1 MKKNKLPM
9 FLLALGAAIL
19 VWLYDVTVV
28 NPNDTSTISGIPVSF
43 ANEDV
48 IRSQDLMVT
57 GGSSDTVSLRIS
69 GRRSELKKLSKN
81 NIEVTVDLSQI
92 TEEGNHDLP
101 YTVQFPANVSS
112 GELSIDNRSPATVS
126 VTVEHYIRRT
136 IEVRTVFEGDVSPGA
151 EGESLVIDTDT
162 MKVTPG
168 EVTVTGPAEQV
179 EAIDCA
185 MITIDRSGISET
197 TVAEYDYELL
207 DASGDPVNR
216 DELVADVEK
225 FTINIPV
232 LKFKEVPL
240 TVRTVDGGGAT
251 AANVSYSLSADSIK
265 ISGDPSLV
273 DRIHQIELGTL
284 DFASVIGPTTRTYSV
299 SLPEGVNNASGVT
312 EVELTAEVSGLNV
325 INLTIDDF
333 TLINVPENLTAE
345 SLGESVQLTL
355 RGTPAALSNLKP
367 EDVAVTVDL
376 SSFTQAPRRS
386 AGGPHRFE
394 HPHRHPFLIRR
405 NIYAAAGPGLP
416 GLSRRRL
423 RSLCAA

>member
-9 FLLALGAAIL
+9 LLPSLSNAIL
-19 VWLYDVTVV
+19 MWLYAVTVV

-126 VTVEHYIRRT
+126 VTAEHSIRRT

-376 SSFTQAPRRS
+376 SSFTQP
-386 AGGPHRFE
+386 GTFIVPVTVKLPDGLQVGPIGSNT
-394 HPHRHPFLIRR
+394 LTVT
-405 NIYAAAGPGLP
+405 
-416 GLSRRRL
+416 LS
-423 RSLCAA
+423 

>member
-251 AANVSYSLSADSIK
+251 EANVSYSLSADSIK

-376 SSFTQAPRRS
+376 SSFTQP
-386 AGGPHRFE
+386 GTFIVPVTVKLPDGLQVGPIGSNT
-394 HPHRHPFLIRR
+394 LTVT
-405 NIYAAAGPGLP
+405 
-416 GLSRRRL
+416 LS
-423 RSLCAA
+423 

>member
-251 AANVSYSLSADSIK
+251 EANVSYSLSADSIK

-284 DFASVIGPTTRTYSV
+284 DFASVIGPTTRTYPV

-376 SSFTQAPRRS
+376 SSFTQP
-386 AGGPHRFE
+386 GTFIVPVTVKLPDGLQVGPIGSNT
-394 HPHRHPFLIRR
+394 LTVT
-405 NIYAAAGPGLP
+405 
-416 GLSRRRL
+416 LS
-423 RSLCAA
+423 

>member
-126 VTVEHYIRRT
+126 VTVEHYIPRT
-136 IEVRTVFEGDVSPGA
+136 IEARTVFEGDVSPGA

-251 AANVSYSLSADSIK
+251 EANVSYSLSADSIK

-284 DFASVIGPTTRTYSV
+284 DFASVIGPTTRTYPV

-376 SSFTQAPRRS
+376 SSFTQP
-386 AGGPHRFE
+386 GTFIVPVTVKLPDGLQVGPIGSNT
-394 HPHRHPFLIRR
+394 LTVT
-405 NIYAAAGPGLP
+405 
-416 GLSRRRL
+416 LS
-423 RSLCAA
+423 

>member
-251 AANVSYSLSADSIK
+251 EANVSYSLSADSIK

-376 SSFTQAPRRS
+376 SSFRPQWM
-386 AGGPHRFE
+386 E
-394 HPHRHPFLIRR
+394 
-405 NIYAAAGPGLP
+405 
-416 GLSRRRL
+416 RL
-423 RSLCAA
+423 

>member
-225 FTINIPV
+225 FTVNIPV

-284 DFASVIGPTTRTYSV
+284 DFASVIGPTTRTYPV

-376 SSFTQAPRRS
+376 SSFTQP
-386 AGGPHRFE
+386 GTFIVPVTVKLPDGLQVGPIGSNT
-394 HPHRHPFLIRR
+394 LTVT
-405 NIYAAAGPGLP
+405 
-416 GLSRRRL
+416 LS
-423 RSLCAA
+423 

>member
-376 SSFTQAPRRS
+376 SSFTQP
-386 AGGPHRFE
+386 GTFIVPVTVKLPDGLQVGPIGSNT
-394 HPHRHPFLIRR
+394 LTVT
-405 NIYAAAGPGLP
+405 
-416 GLSRRRL
+416 LS
-423 RSLCAA
+423 

>member
-1 MKKNKLPM
+1 M

-251 AANVSYSLSADSIK
+251 EANVSYSLSADSIK

-284 DFASVIGPTTRTYSV
+284 DFASVIGPTTRTYPV

-376 SSFTQAPRRS
+376 SSFTQP
-386 AGGPHRFE
+386 GTFIVPVTVKLPDGLQVGPIGSNT
-394 HPHRHPFLIRR
+394 LTVT
-405 NIYAAAGPGLP
+405 
-416 GLSRRRL
+416 LS
-423 RSLCAA
+423 

>member
-251 AANVSYSLSADSIK
+251 EANVSYSLSADSIK

-284 DFASVIGPTTRTYSV
+284 DFASVIGPTTRTYPV

-367 EDVAVTVDL
+367 EDVKVTVDL
-376 SSFTQAPRRS
+376 SSFTQAGTFIVPVTVKLPD
-386 AGGPHRFE
+386 GLQVGPIGSNT
-394 HPHRHPFLIRR
+394 LTVT
-405 NIYAAAGPGLP
+405 
-416 GLSRRRL
+416 LS
-423 RSLCAA
+423 

>member
-284 DFASVIGPTTRTYSV
+284 DFASVIGPTTRTYPV

-376 SSFTQAPRRS
+376 SSFTQP
-386 AGGPHRFE
+386 GTFIVPVTVKLPDGLQVGPIGSNT
-394 HPHRHPFLIRR
+394 LTVT
-405 NIYAAAGPGLP
+405 
-416 GLSRRRL
+416 LS
-423 RSLCAA
+423 

>member
-197 TVAEYDYELL
+197 TVAEYDYELM

-251 AANVSYSLSADSIK
+251 EANVSYSLSADSIK

-376 SSFTQAPRRS
+376 SSFTQP
-386 AGGPHRFE
+386 GTFIVPVTVKLPDGLQVGPIGSNT
-394 HPHRHPFLIRR
+394 LTVT
-405 NIYAAAGPGLP
+405 
-416 GLSRRRL
+416 LS
-423 RSLCAA
+423 

>member
-168 EVTVTGPAEQV
+168 EVTVTGPAELV

-251 AANVSYSLSADSIK
+251 EANVSYSLSADSIK

-376 SSFTQAPRRS
+376 SSFTQP
-386 AGGPHRFE
+386 GTFIVPVTVKLPDGLQVGPIGSNT
-394 HPHRHPFLIRR
+394 LTVT
-405 NIYAAAGPGLP
+405 
-416 GLSRRRL
+416 LS
-423 RSLCAA
+423 

>member
-168 EVTVTGPAEQV
+168 EVTVTGPAELV

-251 AANVSYSLSADSIK
+251 EANVSYSLSADSIK

-284 DFASVIGPTTRTYSV
+284 DFASVIGPTTRTYPV

-376 SSFTQAPRRS
+376 SSFTQP
-386 AGGPHRFE
+386 GTFIVPVTVKLPDGLQVGPIGSNT
-394 HPHRHPFLIRR
+394 LTVT
-405 NIYAAAGPGLP
+405 
-416 GLSRRRL
+416 LS
-423 RSLCAA
+423 

>member
-1 MKKNKLPM
+1 MKKNKLPV

-251 AANVSYSLSADSIK
+251 EANVSYSLSADSIK

-284 DFASVIGPTTRTYSV
+284 DFASVIGPTTRTYPV

-376 SSFTQAPRRS
+376 SSFTQP
-386 AGGPHRFE
+386 GTFIVPVTVKLPDGLQVGPIGSNT
-394 HPHRHPFLIRR
+394 LTVT
-405 NIYAAAGPGLP
+405 
-416 GLSRRRL
+416 LS
-423 RSLCAA
+423 

>member
-225 FTINIPV
+225 FTVNIPV

-251 AANVSYSLSADSIK
+251 EANVSYSLSADSIK

-284 DFASVIGPTTRTYSV
+284 DFASVIGPTTRTYPV

-376 SSFTQAPRRS
+376 SSFTQP
-386 AGGPHRFE
+386 GTFIVPVTVKLPDGLQVGPIGSNT
-394 HPHRHPFLIRR
+394 LTVT
-405 NIYAAAGPGLP
+405 
-416 GLSRRRL
+416 LS
-423 RSLCAA
+423 

>member
-251 AANVSYSLSADSIK
+251 EANVSYSLSADSIK

-284 DFASVIGPTTRTYSV
+284 DFASVIGPTTRTYPV

-367 EDVAVTVDL
+367 EDVKVTVDL
-376 SSFTQAPRRS
+376 SSFTQP
-386 AGGPHRFE
+386 GTFIVPVTVKLPDGLQVGPIGSNT
-394 HPHRHPFLIRR
+394 LTVT
-405 NIYAAAGPGLP
+405 
-416 GLSRRRL
+416 LS
-423 RSLCAA
+423 

>member
-162 MKVTPG
+162 MKVTPS

-251 AANVSYSLSADSIK
+251 EANVSYSLSADSIK

-284 DFASVIGPTTRTYSV
+284 DFASVIGPTTRTYPV

-376 SSFTQAPRRS
+376 SSFTQP
-386 AGGPHRFE
+386 GTFIVPVTVKLPDGLQVGPIGSNT
-394 HPHRHPFLIRR
+394 LTVT
-405 NIYAAAGPGLP
+405 
-416 GLSRRRL
+416 LS
-423 RSLCAA
+423 

>member
-43 ANEDV
+43 ANKDV

-273 DRIHQIELGTL
+273 DRIHKIELGTL

-376 SSFTQAPRRS
+376 SSFTQP
-386 AGGPHRFE
+386 GTFIVPVTVKLPDGLQVGPIGSNT
-394 HPHRHPFLIRR
+394 LTVT
-405 NIYAAAGPGLP
+405 
-416 GLSRRRL
+416 LS
-423 RSLCAA
+423 

>member
-225 FTINIPV
+225 FTVNIPV

-251 AANVSYSLSADSIK
+251 EANVSYSLSADSIK

-376 SSFTQAPRRS
+376 SSFTQP
-386 AGGPHRFE
+386 GTFIVPVTVKLPDGLQVGPIGSNT
-394 HPHRHPFLIRR
+394 LTVT
-405 NIYAAAGPGLP
+405 
-416 GLSRRRL
+416 LS
-423 RSLCAA
+423 

>member
-251 AANVSYSLSADSIK
+251 EANVSYSLSADSIK

-333 TLINVPENLTAE
+333 SLINVPENLTAE

-376 SSFTQAPRRS
+376 SSFTQP
-386 AGGPHRFE
+386 GTFIVPVTVKLPDGLQVGPIGSNT
-394 HPHRHPFLIRR
+394 LTVT
-405 NIYAAAGPGLP
+405 
-416 GLSRRRL
+416 LS
-423 RSLCAA
+423 

>member
-162 MKVTPG
+162 MKVTPS

-284 DFASVIGPTTRTYSV
+284 DFASVIGPTTRTYPV

-376 SSFTQAPRRS
+376 SSFTQP
-386 AGGPHRFE
+386 GTFIVPVTVKLPDGLQVGPIGSNT
-394 HPHRHPFLIRR
+394 LTVT
-405 NIYAAAGPGLP
+405 
-416 GLSRRRL
+416 LS
-423 RSLCAA
+423 

>member
-126 VTVEHYIRRT
+126 VTAEHYIRRT

-251 AANVSYSLSADSIK
+251 EANVSYSLSADSIK

-284 DFASVIGPTTRTYSV
+284 DFASVIGPTTRTYPV

-376 SSFTQAPRRS
+376 SSFTQP
-386 AGGPHRFE
+386 GTFIVPVTVKLPDGLQVGPIGSNT
-394 HPHRHPFLIRR
+394 LTVT
-405 NIYAAAGPGLP
+405 
-416 GLSRRRL
+416 LS
-423 RSLCAA
+423 